1 MTVRELINELEKF
14 KDDLEV
20 WTQYES
26 YGRNG
31 VIGVCL
37 EQGSDE
43 GDHVLLKS
51 DW

>member
-20 WTQYES
+20 STQYENW
-26 YGRNG
+26 GRNS

-37 EQGSDE
+37 EQDSDE
-43 GDHVLLKS
+43 GERVLLKS

>member
-20 WTQYES
+20 STQYENW
-26 YGRNG
+26 GRNS
-31 VIGVCL
+31 VDGVCL
-37 EQGSDE
+37 ESD
-43 GDHVLLKS
+43 GDGNDRVLLQS